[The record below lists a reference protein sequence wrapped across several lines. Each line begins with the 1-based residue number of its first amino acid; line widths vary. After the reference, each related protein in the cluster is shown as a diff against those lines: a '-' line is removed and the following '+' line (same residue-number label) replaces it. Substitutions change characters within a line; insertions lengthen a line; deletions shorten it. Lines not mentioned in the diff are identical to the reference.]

1 MFLGMPRCQFL
12 SIVVVIAIIL
22 ICEELFKN
30 AKMGKILLRICFVKI
45 LIFLVFSKVIRCNTE
60 IKN

>member
-1 MFLGMPRCQFL
+1 MPRCQFL
-12 SIVVVIAIIL
+12 SIVVVIAMIL

-30 AKMGKILLRICFVKI
+30 TKMGKILLKIGFVKI

-60 IKN
+60 MKN